1 MATRTDSGSPASI
14 RGKSLRRS
22 LATRFFVDR
31 KNTEKW
37 SCFLIKSLNIFSK
50 NVVWFSLEKENIYIY
65 FIHLSHNFLPIEM
78 ICLSSNANSYTSVHS
93 VSRQDGAWMPES
105 GKSKLAPKIFQ
116 PEEVCFVLPISA
128 LQKTSRHE
136 SFWTD
141 KNEPKNSETSSV
153 KSFLPIQFLNHL
165 GGIEGLSSKCLVL
178 KDVLSLGFLLE

>member
-1 MATRTDSGSPASI
+1 MAIGDYTFPNHTKLKGIWRK
-14 RGKSLRRS
+14 RGPCNSSRYTILYCIMLYMLS
-22 LATRFFVDR
+22 
-31 KNTEKW
+31 
-37 SCFLIKSLNIFSK
+37 FL
-50 NVVWFSLEKENIYIY
+50 KENIYIY

-165 GGIEGLSSKCLVL
+165 GGIEGLSSKCLML